1 MTDSNKESATD
12 HKVWNSLEFC
22 KLAATDLT
30 PLTVFILGYV
40 IWNGQRDIVQ
50 RWERDQI
57 EQRKATDADVR
68 ERDLIR
74 GFRLS
79 IYREAAPLLN
89 DILTY
94 HLYIGR
100 WKERT
105 PADIIGRKRRLD
117 ELMYSNAALFIPA
130 FFNLY
135 QAFMRQ
141 PGTAGNHYGESRI
154 RSHVECQRPH
164 LGNASESWT
173 SYFTQEDNR
182 RSVCLAY
189 TALIGGLSKEL
200 LLLSLKS
207 PNVTEVEQI
216 SVCRDPMTSAN
227 ADDSRRC
234 MIISKLI

>member
-1 MTDSNKESATD
+1 MTDSSKESVTD
-12 HKVWNSLEFC
+12 RKVWNSLEFC
-22 KLAATDLT
+22 KLASTVLT
-30 PLTVFILGYV
+30 PLTVFILGCV

-50 RWERDQI
+50 RWERDQV
-57 EQRKATDADVR
+57 EQRKATEADTR

-105 PADIIGRKRRLD
+105 PADIIERKRRLD
-117 ELMYSNAALFIPA
+117 ELMYPNAALFTPA

-135 QAFMRQ
+135 HAFMKQ
-141 PGTAGNHYGESRI
+141 SFSTAGNHYGESRI
-154 RSHVECQRPH
+154 RSHVECRRPH
-164 LGNASESWT
+164 LGNDIERWT

-189 TALIGGLSKEL
+189 ATLIGGLSKEL
-200 LLLSLKS
+200 LLLSLKA
-207 PNVTEVEQI
+207 PNDTEAERI
-216 SVCRDPMTSAN
+216 LTCPSLYD
-227 ADDSRRC
+227 
-234 MIISKLI
+234 ISKC